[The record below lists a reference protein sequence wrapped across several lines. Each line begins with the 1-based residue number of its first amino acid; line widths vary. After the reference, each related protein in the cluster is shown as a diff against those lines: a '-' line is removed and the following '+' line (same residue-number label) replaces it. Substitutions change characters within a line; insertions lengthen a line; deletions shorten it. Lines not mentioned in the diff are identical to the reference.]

1 VDDEP
6 AASATPAVDVIS
18 SFEPTLA
25 IEKAGESAD
34 ALLSLVTLSCASP
47 TASPRQQ
54 SRRLQLTSAA
64 GEKLAE
70 LTMRKRKRDA
80 ADEPSGQAENKDGD
94 SNNDDDGEELEQQ
107 FCHRR
112 RRSTSAQ
119 RNKRRRVEPN
129 VDACHHR
136 PMDQV
141 IAGDQASEMAHAK
154 QHETQQQQ
162 AIIEAESDV
171 EECSQENDE
180 HRQQQLLLGE
190 ESANEDEADESR
202 RRPDQKMVM
211 ETTEDEEEQETGCR
225 GRRRIWGSISAR
237 ELVQSPPFPHV
248 NPALIHC
255 SCRFVSCSWVRRASN
270 GTSHCLAAARLA

>member
-6 AASATPAVDVIS
+6 AASATPAVAVIS
-18 SFEPTLA
+18 GSIEPTLTV
-25 IEKAGESAD
+25 EKAEESAD

-54 SRRLQLTSAA
+54 SRRLQLTSAS
-64 GEKLAE
+64 EKLAE

-80 ADEPSGQAENKDGD
+80 ADEPSGQAEIKDGD
-94 SNNDDDGEELEQQ
+94 GNDDDGEELEQQ

-141 IAGDQASEMAHAK
+141 LAGDQASEMAHAE
-154 QHETQQQQ
+154 QHETQQ
-162 AIIEAESDV
+162 AIVEAESDV
-171 EECSQENDE
+171 EECSQENDD

-237 ELVQSPPFPHV
+237 ELVQSPPLPHV
-248 NPALIHC
+248 
-255 SCRFVSCSWVRRASN
+255 
-270 GTSHCLAAARLA
+270 

>member
-6 AASATPAVDVIS
+6 AASATPAVAVIS
-18 SFEPTLA
+18 GSIEPALTM
-25 IEKAGESAD
+25 EKAGESAD

-54 SRRLQLTSAA
+54 SRRLQLTSA
-64 GEKLAE
+64 GEKVSELA
-70 LTMRKRKRDA
+70 MRKRKRDT
-80 ADEPSGQAENKDGD
+80 ADEPSGQAENKEGD
-94 SNNDDDGEELEQQ
+94 NTDDGEEPEQQ

-141 IAGDQASEMAHAK
+141 IAGDQSNETAQAEH
-154 QHETQQQQ
+154 HETQQQQ
-162 AIIEAESDV
+162 GIDAESDV
-171 EECSQENDE
+171 EECSQENDD
-180 HRQQQLLLGE
+180 HRQRQQLLLGE

-211 ETTEDEEEQETGCR
+211 ETTEDEEEQETDCR
-225 GRRRIWGSISAR
+225 GRRRIWGSISSR
-237 ELVQSPPFPHV
+237 ELASLQWHQPLPGRRQTRVSRVGLGRLSVRPHASTQ
-248 NPALIHC
+248 PA
-255 SCRFVSCSWVRRASN
+255 SA
-270 GTSHCLAAARLA
+270 